1 MVRNP
6 CCDPSAKVLLDA
18 ESYNFNLESTLQ
30 ELPLC
35 DISVEISTLAFDLAE
50 KFQKN
55 PLIPGVLLVEKG
67 KFVGMISRRRFL
79 EYMSLP
85 NGADNLSKS
94 SLQTIHELLPSDI
107 LILSS
112 DILVL
117 AATRQSL
124 ERNAESIFEPIVVR
138 IGCQDY
144 RILDAHQ
151 LLVAQ
156 SLIHELTNK
165 LLREQTQAELFKT
178 EKLVSLGRMV
188 AGVAHEMRNPVNCIH
203 GNSPYLLKYFQDL
216 MELLLVYESEHPE
229 LSVKIKEI
237 KDKIEFD
244 FLVEDLPQL
253 LASINI
259 SSERLT
265 QIVGSL
271 HSFSHNS
278 QDKPLPSNIN
288 ECIDSTLL
296 ILNSQINY
304 SIKIIKNYAELPL
317 VNCYSGELS
326 QVFMNLIGN
335 AIDTLM
341 EKAETSNDWEP
352 SIEITTEILKKENS
366 EELLIAIADNGA
378 GMSPEIQEQIFED
391 FFTTKPAG
399 KGTGLGLAISHA
411 IVTQK
416 HGGHLEVTSQPG
428 VGTKFEILLPLI
440 ES

>member
-35 DISVEISTLAFDLAE
+35 DISLEVSTLAFDLAE

-55 PLIPGVLLVEKG
+55 SLIPGVLLVDKG

-85 NGADNLSKS
+85 NGANNLRKS

-138 IGCQDY
+138 ISCEDY

-203 GNSPYLLKYFQDL
+203 GNSPHLLKYFQDL
-216 MELLLVYESEHPE
+216 MDLLLVYESEHPE

-296 ILNSQINY
+296 ILNSQINS
-304 SIKIIKNYAELPL
+304 SIKIIKNYVELPL

-352 SIEITTEILKKENS
+352 CIEITTEILKKENS
-366 EELLIAIADNGA
+366 EELLIAIADNGV

-416 HGGHLEVTSQPG
+416 HGGHLRVTSQPG

>member
-1 MVRNP
+1 MVRNS
-6 CCDPSAKVLLDA
+6 CCDPSGKPSLDA
-18 ESYNFNLESTLQ
+18 ESHNFNLESTLQ

-35 DISVEISTLAFDLAE
+35 DISFEISCLAFELAE
-50 KFQKN
+50 QFQTN

-79 EYMSLP
+79 EYISLP
-85 NGADNLSKS
+85 NGVDNISNS
-94 SLQTIHELLPSDI
+94 PLQTLPKLLPSDI
-107 LILSS
+107 LILSG
-112 DILVL
+112 DILIL

-138 IGCQDY
+138 ISCQDY
-144 RILDAHQ
+144 RILDVHQ

-188 AGVAHEMRNPVNCIH
+188 AGVAHEIRNPVNCIH
-203 GNSPYLLKYFQDL
+203 GNSPHLLNYFQDL
-216 MELLLVYESEHPE
+216 MELLSVYESEHSE
-229 LSVKIKEI
+229 SSATIQQV
-237 KDKIEFD
+237 KDKIEFN
-244 FLVEDLPQL
+244 FLVEDLPRL
-253 LASINI
+253 LASIDI

-278 QDKPLPSNIN
+278 QDKPLPSDIN

-296 ILNSQINY
+296 ILNNQINS
-304 SIKIIKNYAELPL
+304 SIKIIKNYGELPL

-341 EKAETSNDWEP
+341 EKAETSNDWQP
-352 SIEITTEILKKENS
+352 HIEITTEILKKENS
-366 EELLIAIADNGA
+366 EELLIAIADNGV
-378 GMSPEIQEQIFED
+378 GMPPEIQNQIFED

-416 HGGHLEVTSQPG
+416 HGGQLEVTSQPG
-428 VGTKFEILLPLI
+428 VGTKFEILLPLVKG
-440 ES
+440 

>member
-6 CCDPSAKVLLDA
+6 CCDPSAKPSFDN
-18 ESYNFNLESTLQ
+18 ESHNFNLESTLE

-35 DISVEISTLAFDLAE
+35 DISFEISCLAFELAE
-50 KFQKN
+50 KFQRN
-55 PLIPGVLLVEKG
+55 PLVPGVLLVEEG

-85 NGADNLSKS
+85 NGVDNISNS
-94 SLQTIHELLPSDI
+94 PLQTLHKLLPSDI
-107 LILSS
+107 LILSG
-112 DILVL
+112 DILIL

-124 ERNAESIFEPIVVR
+124 ERNGESIFEPIVVR

-144 RILDAHQ
+144 RILDVHQ

-165 LLREQTQAELFKT
+165 LLREQSQTELFKT

-188 AGVAHEMRNPVNCIH
+188 AGVAHEIRNPVNCIH
-203 GNSPYLLKYFQDL
+203 GNSPHLLNYFQGL

-229 LSVKIKEI
+229 SSAKIQQI

-253 LASINI
+253 LASIDI
-259 SSERLT
+259 SSKRLT

-278 QDKPLPSNIN
+278 QDKPLPSDIN

-296 ILNSQINY
+296 ILNSQINS

-341 EKAETSNDWEP
+341 EKAETSNDWQP
-352 SIEITTEILKKENS
+352 RIEITTEILKKENS
-366 EELLIAIADNGA
+366 EELLIAIADNGL
-378 GMSPEIQEQIFED
+378 GMSPEIQKQIFED

-411 IVTQK
+411 IVTEK
-416 HGGHLEVTSQPG
+416 HGGQLGVTSQPG